1 MQLVAHRI
9 AFQLAHPP
17 FPPVR
22 RRRAVPA
29 ATMACPKQPWTK
41 MATRYFGRDDVGAD
55 DQRAEGGGRFLSSD
69 FRPLTFGAADSHVQP
84 KPIAHPMQQ
93 RRTTFSG
100 AVSLPRMRDM
110 FLRRS
115 GVDDQAFASNGLQF
129 E

>member
-1 MQLVAHRI
+1 
-9 AFQLAHPP
+9 
-17 FPPVR
+17 
-22 RRRAVPA
+22 
-29 ATMACPKQPWTK
+29 
-41 MATRYFGRDDVGAD
+41 
-55 DQRAEGGGRFLSSD
+55 
-69 FRPLTFGAADSHVQP
+69 
-84 KPIAHPMQQ
+84 MQQ